1 VTERSE
7 GDRVLVIHER
17 ARWLMLPDRRVV
29 PCASH
34 KLLRR
39 LLLVLARARVARPGH
54 PIGLPDLVAAGWPD
68 ERILAAAAKN
78 RVHVALSRLRR
89 LGLGPWLVH
98 VGDGWLLST
107 EIGLE
112 VSAAAQP
119 PAAASHTRSC

>member
-1 VTERSE
+1 VRVTGSSE
-7 GDRVLVIHER
+7 GDLVLVIHER

-29 PCASH
+29 SCAGH
-34 KLLRR
+34 QLLRR
-39 LLLVLARARVARPGH
+39 LLLVLVRARMAEPGH
-54 PIGLPDLVAAGWPD
+54 PIGLGDLVAAGWPN
-68 ERILAAAAKN
+68 ERILAHAARN

-112 VSAAAQP
+112 LSAATLP
-119 PAAASHTRSC
+119 PRP